1 MLSNL
6 LKLSPLILVF
16 ISSQLLAEPNL
27 HTPAEQEEKSKVT
40 RPSTENGS
48 SLSGI
53 QFNCREEENKKL
65 TESFK
70 KLFEEYD
77 WIAVGLVTTHLSK
90 EGTQLNLR
98 LHTTPTDTS
107 TIDLFSRPEFKIQPD
122 QDKFADRLGK
132 QQNYEVASEKE
143 IIASMLQNGRL
154 FEFNKSYCQFEKFM
168 EHVQM
173 RKNIIRWGVRAMW
186 KFPEEGPTK
195 INPKFW
201 NSDWTLKTGVKSSEA
216 IADAFVGDFNYEI
229 GCTKACQKIM
239 AQGILDYFKH
249 VKKDQEMSDHLDRI
263 TAPKPLD
270 TIEMKVNG
278 SSRKEMV
285 QEGALVDRHFAVP
298 SDNWV
303 PGDWGWIKNTDEK
316 SAEENGYEGCNIVY
330 IGRGKFVVYYESDP
344 DRTLDEALVRVYQW
358 RENSKENPIDSDLV
372 RQVRKDPRDGGLLR
386 DVRDFPKNFPAL
398 PSK

>member
-1 MLSNL
+1 MKSHR
-6 LKLSPLILVF
+6 LKLSTLIFYLV
-16 ISSQLLAEPNL
+16 SAQLIAETNL
-27 HTPAEQEEKSKVT
+27 HTTIEKEKKNQVP
-40 RPSTENGS
+40 RPSVEHGS

-53 QFNCREEENKKL
+53 QFNCSEAENKKL

-77 WIAVGLVTTHLSK
+77 WIAPWLVTTRLSK
-90 EGTQLNLR
+90 EGTQFNLR
-98 LHTTPTDTS
+98 LHTASTDTS
-107 TIDLFSRPEFKIQPD
+107 TIDLFNRPEFKIRSD
-122 QDKFADRLGK
+122 QDKFTDRQGN

-154 FEFNKSYCQFEKFM
+154 FQFDKSYCRFEKFM
-168 EHVQM
+168 EHVQI

-186 KFPEEGPTK
+186 KFPEDGSTK

-201 NSDWTLKTGVKSSEA
+201 NSDWTLKPNVKSSDA
-216 IADAFVGDFNYEI
+216 IADAFAGQFNYEI

-249 VKKDQEMSDHLDRI
+249 VKTDKNMSDHLDRI
-263 TAPKPLD
+263 TAPSPLNNM
-270 TIEMKVNG
+270 EMTVKG
-278 SSRKEMV
+278 SSRKDMV
-285 QEGALVDRHFAVP
+285 LEGTLVDRHFAVP
-298 SDNWV
+298 ADNWV
-303 PGDWGWIKNTDEK
+303 PGDWGWIKNTDDK

-344 DRTLDEALVRVYQW
+344 DRTLDEALVRVYRW
-358 RENSKENPIDSDLV
+358 RDNSKEKPIDADLV
-372 RQVRKDPRDGGLLR
+372 KQIRKDPRDGGLLR
-386 DVRDFPKNFPAL
+386 DVRDFPKNFPIL